1 MDKIKTYRD
10 LIIWRKSMDLAR
22 HCYLLTKS
30 FPVDERFGLVSQI
43 NRSVVSVA
51 SNIAE
56 GFGRKY
62 PEEFRRF
69 LNLALGSLYEFKIQ
83 IELSKDLGLVKVD
96 DYSHMNELSDEIGK
110 MINTIQKRPK
120 VKNQMS
126 KV

>member
-1 MDKIKTYRD
+1 
-10 LIIWRKSMDLAR
+10 MDLAR

-56 GFGRKY
+56 GFGRKS

-69 LNLALGSLYEFKIQ
+69 LKITLGSLYEFKTQ
-83 IELSKDLGLVKVD
+83 IELSKDLGFLKAEEYVF
-96 DYSHMNELSDEIGK
+96 MNELSDEIGK
-110 MINTIQKRPK
+110 MINTILKRPQ
-120 VKNQMS
+120 V
-126 KV
+126 